1 MSDLRFDP
9 LDPVTQA
16 DPYPFYAG
24 LRREA
29 PVLRVAPYGFHVV
42 SRHEDVVQVLRRP
55 DLFSSAA
62 MNGLA
67 GRAAT
72 AVGAPLPAFSAETLI
87 GADPPAHTRLRKI
100 VNRGFT
106 PGRIAAWEPRIRQVA
121 AALVDGF
128 APRGR
133 GDFMEAVAVPLP
145 IQIISELLGVPPER
159 RADFK
164 RWSNAVVLVATG
176 NPSAE
181 DQRVFGPAM
190 LELFRFL
197 SDEVAARRGAAT
209 DDLIGSLVRQHEDGA
224 LTPHEVM
231 NFCLTLLVAGNE
243 TTTNLLGN
251 ALLALA
257 RHPDALRR
265 VQADPRLVPG
275 LVEETLRFDAPVQ
288 MTWRIA
294 TADVELG
301 ACKVPQG
308 AVVAPLLGSANRD
321 AARFPEPDVF
331 DPARDAS
338 GHLAFGH
345 GTHFCLG
352 AGLARLEA
360 RCVLE
365 ALLPR
370 LGGLSLVQ
378 EDVPRHA
385 SLFVRGP
392 IALELEW
399 EPRAAR

>member
-9 LDPVTQA
+9 LDPVIQA
-16 DPYPFYAG
+16 DPYPFYAS

-42 SRHEDVVQVLRRP
+42 SRHEDVLHVLRRP

-62 MNGLA
+62 MQGLA
-67 GRAAT
+67 GRAAA
-72 AVGAPLPAFSAETLI
+72 AVGADVPAFRAETLI

-106 PGRIAAWEPRIRQVA
+106 PARIAAWEPRIREVA
-121 AALVDGF
+121 AGLVDAF
-128 APRGR
+128 APGGR
-133 GDFMEAVAVPLP
+133 GELMEAVAVPLP

-176 NPSAE
+176 NPGPE
-181 DQRVFGPAM
+181 DQKVFGRALM
-190 LELFRFL
+190 ELFEFL
-197 SDEVAARRGAAT
+197 AAQLAARRGAAT
-209 DDLIGSLVRQHEDGA
+209 DDTIGALVREHEDGA

-231 NFCLTLLVAGNE
+231 TFCLTLLVAGNE

-251 ALLALA
+251 ALLALSQ
-257 RHPDALRR
+257 HPEVLDR
-265 VQADPRLVPG
+265 VQRDPGLVPG

-294 TADVELG
+294 TADVEIAG
-301 ACKVPQG
+301 RKIPRG
-308 AVVAPLLGSANRD
+308 GVVAPLLGSANRD
-321 AARFPEPDVF
+321 EARFPDPHRF

-338 GHLAFGH
+338 GHLAFGF

-360 RCVLE
+360 RCLLE

-370 LGGLSLVQ
+370 LADLRLAQDG
-378 EDVPRHA
+378 VPRHA

-392 IALELEW
+392 IRLELAW
-399 EPRAAR
+399 QPR